1 MFKVLLSPAKSID
14 IDAFRVKNPS
24 VPQFQSQAEQLAL
37 ELKKKSPKQLGELM
51 SISEKLADM
60 NWTRFQNWST
70 IKSNIEYIQPVFAF
84 TGEVYRGLE
93 ASSLNEDEINYA
105 QQTLRVLSGLYGIL
119 KPLDGILPYRLEM
132 GTKFSANRESKNLYE
147 FWGDRITDYLA
158 SELDENDTLINLASQ
173 EYAKVIQLNK
183 FSQPVITPVFK
194 DYKNGKLK
202 TIMMY
207 AKKARG
213 SMAKYIVQNRIENAA
228 DLRSFNGDSYAYD
241 EELSNGN
248 DWVFIR

>member
-14 IDAFRVKNPS
+14 TDAFRIKNPT
-24 VPQFQSQAEQLAL
+24 VPQFQSHAEKLAL

-51 SISEKLADM
+51 SISEKLADV
-60 NWTRFQNWST
+60 NWIRFQNWKT
-70 IKSNIEYIQPVFAF
+70 LKSNLEYIQPVFAF
-84 TGEVYRGLE
+84 TGEVYRGLD

-132 GTKFSANRESKNLYE
+132 GTKFSLETGSKNLYD
-147 FWGDRITDYLA
+147 FWGEEITLNLA
-158 SELDENDTLINLASQ
+158 EELNEQDTIINLASQ
-173 EYAKVIQLNK
+173 EYAKVVQLNK
-183 FSQPVITPVFK
+183 ISQPVITPVFK

-213 SMAKYIVQNRIENAA
+213 TMARYIVQNRIENTD
-228 DLRSFNGDSYAYD
+228 DLRSFNIDSYAYD

>member
-14 IDAFRVKNPS
+14 VDAFRVKNPT
-24 VPQFQSQAEQLAL
+24 VPQFESYAEKLAL

-51 SISEKLADM
+51 SISEKLADV
-60 NWTRFQNWST
+60 NWTRFQNWKKL
-70 IKSNIEYIQPVFAF
+70 KSNSEYIQPVFAF
-84 TGEVYRGLE
+84 TGEVFRGLD
-93 ASSLNEDEINYA
+93 AASLNKDEISYA
-105 QQTLRVLSGLYGIL
+105 QQTLRVLSGLYGVL

-132 GTKFSANRESKNLYE
+132 GTKYSANKESKNLYE
-147 FWGDRITDYLA
+147 FWGDQITLNLA
-158 SELDENDTLINLASQ
+158 NELNEHDTIINLASQ
-173 EYAKVIQLNK
+173 EYAKVIHLK
-183 FSQPVITPVFK
+183 EFSQPVVTPLFK

-213 SMAKYIVQNRIENAA
+213 SMARFIVQNRIEELT
-228 DLRSFNGDSYAYD
+228 DLRSFNVDSYSYD